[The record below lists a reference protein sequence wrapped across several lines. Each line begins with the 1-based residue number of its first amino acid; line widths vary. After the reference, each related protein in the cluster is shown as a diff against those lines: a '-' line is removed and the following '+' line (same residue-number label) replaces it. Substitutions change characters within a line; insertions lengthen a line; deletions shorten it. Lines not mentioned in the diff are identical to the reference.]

1 MFKKFL
7 IIGGIIFIA
16 IFICLIAS
24 TVKNRKNNS
33 SFQISES
40 AKYTS
45 DKKQSNKS
53 QSKSSQEISSQD
65 TLSPISNK
73 TIVVDAG
80 HGSPDEGA
88 VGQNGITEA
97 TLNLQIA
104 KKLETLLKNSSC
116 NVIMTRSDENGI
128 QDEDAKNI
136 RQMKVSDLKNRAKIG
151 NSSSADIF
159 VSIHLNKISDSK
171 YYGWQTFYKEGD
183 DNSKRLA
190 TNIQNSLNN
199 TISIENKRTPL
210 KLSGIYLMK
219 NIEIPIALVEC
230 GFLSNENESAKLIT
244 DSYQEQLAWGIY
256 NGIVEYFSY

>member
-7 IIGGIIFIA
+7 IAILIAFIIIFTL
-16 IFICLIAS
+16 LIILS
-24 TVKNRKNNS
+24 RKNV
-33 SFQISES
+33 
-40 AKYTS
+40 YTV
-45 DKKQSNKS
+45 QTMT
-53 QSKSSQEISSQD
+53 I
-65 TLSPISNK
+65 PISNK

-136 RQMKVSDLKNRAKIG
+136 RQMKVSDLKNRVKIG

-159 VSIHLNKISDSK
+159 LSIHLNKISDSK
-171 YYGWQTFYKEGD
+171 YYGWQTF
-183 DNSKRLA
+183 
-190 TNIQNSLNN
+190 
-199 TISIENKRTPL
+199 
-210 KLSGIYLMK
+210 
-219 NIEIPIALVEC
+219 
-230 GFLSNENESAKLIT
+230 
-244 DSYQEQLAWGIY
+244 
-256 NGIVEYFSY
+256 